1 MGFHLSAPPREALR
15 QAGGEVRA
23 GSFSIQSDL
32 PLEPFS
38 LQVPLRGCQGFTRW
52 HGDQLLPPDTVCER
66 EAGGA
71 FVAYM
76 TGGAR
81 GPTVRPQ

>member
-52 HGDQLLPPDTVCER
+52 HGDQLLPSDTVCER